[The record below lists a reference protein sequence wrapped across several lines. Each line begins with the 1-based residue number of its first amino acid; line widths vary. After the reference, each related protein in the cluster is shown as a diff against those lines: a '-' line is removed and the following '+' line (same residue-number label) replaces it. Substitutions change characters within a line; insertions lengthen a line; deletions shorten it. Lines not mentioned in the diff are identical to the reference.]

1 MEQNLLLIILV
12 VIIAVVLY
20 MFINKK
26 KKASQATDIGESEEP
41 LPALETEE
49 TEGATPSE

>member
-1 MEQNLLLIILV
+1 MEQNLLLIILL

-26 KKASQATDIGESEEP
+26 KKTNQTTDIGDSEEA
-41 LPALETEE
+41 LPALDTEE
-49 TEGATPSE
+49 TEAPDTNE